1 MKRLLSIF
9 LVLALLL
16 PVLAFAE
23 GEPEG
28 EDEEFEI
35 VEITEDEYEVD
46 ENGNIILGEDHLT
59 AEQMAKLMDLTAEL
73 EIDESVDASD
83 LCINPNLPDDV
94 INILLI
100 GVDVRGTKARRTTPS
115 PSGPTC

>member
-59 AEQMAKLMDLTAEL
+59 AEQISQLMDLTAEL
-73 EIDESVDASD
+73 Q
-83 LCINPNLPDDV
+83 
-94 INILLI
+94 
-100 GVDVRGTKARRTTPS
+100 
-115 PSGPTC
+115 

>member
-35 VEITEDEYEVD
+35 VEIAEDEYEVFS
-46 ENGNIILGEDHLT
+46 GRSRLTILGYDPSVRST
-59 AEQMAKLMDLTAEL
+59 AD
-73 EIDESVDASD
+73 VP
-83 LCINPNLPDDV
+83 NP
-94 INILLI
+94 I
-100 GVDVRGTKARRTTPS
+100 TRRSMPAFGSISFITRY
-115 PSGPTC
+115 GL

>member
-35 VEITEDEYEVD
+35 VEITEDEYFVSLNHPMTKEHYISFIAAVAD
-46 ENGNIILGEDHLT
+46 NGIQFE
-59 AEQMAKLMDLTAEL
+59 KLYPEGPAQ
-73 EIDESVDASD
+73 
-83 LCINPNLPDDV
+83 
-94 INILLI
+94 
-100 GVDVRGTKARRTTPS
+100 ARFKISRVKKIFVYCNKDGLFS
-115 PSGPTC
+115 